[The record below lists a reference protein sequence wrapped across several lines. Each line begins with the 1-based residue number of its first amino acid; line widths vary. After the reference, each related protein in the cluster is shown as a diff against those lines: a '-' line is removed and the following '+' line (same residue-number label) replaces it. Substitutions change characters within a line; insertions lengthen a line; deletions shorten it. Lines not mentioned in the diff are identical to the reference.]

1 MCVVQALAG
10 QTAVV
15 TGAASGIGREVAFR
29 FAEEGAGV
37 VVADQR
43 EHPRE
48 GGPTTVERIEAET
61 KAPARYVE
69 CDVRDRED
77 LERAAAAATS
87 MGPLGTWVN
96 NAGLLVQTSFL
107 NTSVSELDRMMDINV
122 KGCFLGAQVA
132 AERLIAGG
140 GGSIINLSSV
150 SGLEGSGDRVA
161 YCASKGAVR
170 LLTYALADALG
181 EAGVRV
187 NAIHPG
193 AIVTA
198 QAREDS
204 GVLSQPEYL
213 EGVPLG
219 RFGDPAEVAAAA
231 VYLASEAASYVTGE
245 SLVVDGGR
253 FSSG

>member
-1 MCVVQALAG
+1 VEQALAG

-15 TGAASGIGREVAFR
+15 TGAASGIGREVAVR
-29 FAEEGAGV
+29 FAEQGAGV

-43 EHPRE
+43 EQPRE

-61 KAPARYVE
+61 SAEACYVT
-69 CDVRDRED
+69 CDVREREA
-77 LERAAAAATS
+77 LERAADAAAS

-96 NAGLLVQTSFL
+96 NAGLLIQTPFL
-107 NTSVSELDRMMDINV
+107 KTSAAEFDRMMDINV

-132 AERLIAGG
+132 AERLVASD

-150 SGLEGSGDRVA
+150 SGLEGAGGRVA

-181 EAGVRV
+181 KAGVRV

-193 AIVTA
+193 AIATA

-204 GVLSQPEYL
+204 GVLSEPGYL

>member
-1 MCVVQALAG
+1 MQALAG

-107 NTSVSELDRMMDINV
+107 NTSVSEFDRMMDINV